1 MKKARMD
8 KFDIVMANLK
18 PVEPSASFDFEF
30 RRKLQ
35 DVRAKESEE
44 TRLERIFRIAFE
56 RIRYALL
63 PQVPVMVRVVCT
75 FIAVTTIG
83 IYLYALQPAGPSLL
97 ASEGV
102 VLVRGADS
110 KEWSEIGPSYT
121 FKAGDTIMTKEDSGL
136 DMALSNKYAIRLKG
150 QTTLTIAKLTPRY
163 GKATALFKLV
173 GGKIFVNIE
182 EGFKPSRFI
191 VDTDSASAKA
201 LGTKFSVDVSNG
213 AGQRTNVSVLEGKV
227 EVGGKRK
234 REDAPRVK
242 DSVVVASGQKTIVG
256 MGEAPAKPERLI
268 EREWQELEEL
278 YQVGKRP
285 QVILLIKNTPDR
297 ARQLLEPCAISISD
311 EKPRQIPGLLEDA
324 VLKINDAINTGD
336 IDKHREGIKLLER
349 IVDEY
354 PNKKYDV
361 QLLLYIG
368 AYYEY
373 LSMYRES
380 ISTFEKVLEK
390 YPDSPLASVAICAI
404 GIIYDEKL
412 NDRVKA
418 HEAFRLIL
426 EKYPNSLEAIWVEKN
441 MKKEIA

>member
-1 MKKARMD
+1 MKNAMMD
-8 KFDIVMANLK
+8 RFDMVMANLK

-35 DVRAKESEE
+35 DAMAKESEE
-44 TRLERIFRIAFE
+44 TNLERFFRIAFE
-56 RIRYALL
+56 RMRYAVL
-63 PQVPVMVRVVCT
+63 PQVPVMVRAVCT

-83 IYLYALQPAGPSLL
+83 IYIYALQPAGLSLV
-97 ASEGV
+97 ASDGV

-110 KEWSEIGPSYT
+110 KEWSEVGPSYT
-121 FKAGDTIMTKEDSGL
+121 FRAGDTIMTKDGSEL
-136 DMALSNKYAIRLKG
+136 DMALSNKYAVRLKG

-163 GKATALFKLV
+163 GKATALFKLG
-173 GGKIFVNIE
+173 GGKILVNIE

-191 VDTDSASAKA
+191 VDTESASARA
-201 LGTKFSVDVSNG
+201 LGTKFSVDVSSGVN
-213 AGQRTNVSVLEGKV
+213 RKTNVSVLEGKV

-234 REDAPRVK
+234 GEQRAYAK
-242 DSVVVASGQKTIVG
+242 DSVIVASGQKTIVG
-256 MGEAPAKPERLI
+256 IGESPAEPERLI
-268 EREWQELEEL
+268 EKEWQDLEEL
-278 YQVGKRP
+278 YQIGKKP

-297 ARQLLEPCAISISD
+297 PRQLLEPCAISISD
-311 EKPRQIPGLLEDA
+311 EKPRQIPELLEEA
-324 VLKINDAINTGD
+324 VLKINDAVKTGD
-336 IDKHREGIKLLER
+336 IDKHKEGIKLLER
-349 IVDEY
+349 IVNEY

-373 LSMYRES
+373 LSMHRES

-390 YPDSPLASVAICAI
+390 YPDSPLASVALCVI
-404 GIIYDEKL
+404 GIIYEEKL
-412 NDRVKA
+412 NDPVKA

-441 MKKEIA
+441 MKETEA